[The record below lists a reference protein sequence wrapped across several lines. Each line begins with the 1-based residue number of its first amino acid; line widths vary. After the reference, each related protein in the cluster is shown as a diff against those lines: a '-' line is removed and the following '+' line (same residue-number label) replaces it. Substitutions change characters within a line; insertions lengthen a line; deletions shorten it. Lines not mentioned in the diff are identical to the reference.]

1 MIKLA
6 LFMCLAIVIGYFI
19 GNINFARIFSK
30 AFSGKDITKV
40 GSKNPGTMNMLR
52 TRNLGEALLTLI
64 FEAIKSGVPALIC
77 YFLFERMEAGFGD
90 IAYFSVALAVIVG
103 HCFPVIFK
111 FKGGKGV
118 ACTFGMF
125 LFHPTFWW
133 MTLIAF
139 VACFILFLF
148 VKYAFLITLGF
159 CVSMSTCATVF
170 FCLRTPWQFRIP
182 LIILV
187 WLNFLF
193 LIFMHR
199 GNIQRL
205 AMGVENEI
213 NFREKLSGKKQNVE
227 QNKTEEDAAE
237 QNIAEETEKPAEEK
251 PAGEEKDNEQK

>member
-1 MIKLA
+1 MLKLA
-6 LFMCLAIVIGYFI
+6 LFMCLAIVVGYFI

-64 FEAIKSGVPALIC
+64 FEAIKAGVPALVC
-77 YFLFERMEAGFGD
+77 YFLFENMEAGFGD
-90 IAYFSVALAVIVG
+90 IAYFSVALAVIIG

-133 MTLIAF
+133 MTLIVF

-170 FCLRTPWQFRIP
+170 FCLRTPWQFRLP
-182 LIILV
+182 LIILI

-205 AMGVENEI
+205 AKGIENEI
-213 NFREKLSGKKQNVE
+213 NFREKLTGKKEPV
-227 QNKTEEDAAE
+227 K
-237 QNIAEETEKPAEEK
+237 EETEQTQDEIVVEEK
-251 PAGEEKDNEQK
+251 TADERTENEQK